1 MAEVRSPQPESGCP
15 LVSLRLASAPAFDAS
30 LTSSASPPA
39 AKILHAVVSVEVLAG
54 RCVSSQTVA
63 FRFQAFF
70 GRVVCFQPQRHAFA
84 NLEQLAGFAKG
95 IEPDHSKRAGPSADH
110 QLREERHNP
119 LLF

>member
-15 LVSLRLASAPAFDAS
+15 LVSLRLAPAPPFDAA
-30 LTSSASPPA
+30 LTSSASPA
-39 AKILHAVVSVEVLAG
+39 AARIIHAVVPVEFLAAP
-54 RCVSSQTVA
+54 CVSSQTGA
-63 FRFQAFF
+63 LRFLAFF

-95 IEPDHSKRAGPSADH
+95 IEPAHSKRAGPSADH